1 MKILINL
8 KRLKV
13 PKHRKFLLET
23 KLVTKRR
30 NLSVSLI
37 RPWSKKTSI
46 CIMTLEGQM
55 ITTQSGWVI
64 NLSQMEYI
72 GFTIAN
78 KEVCN
83 VVQRTMSQANILPI
97 QIIIA
102 HKTLQPLRCFVTKI
116 YYL

>member
-1 MKILINL
+1 MKILISL
-8 KRLKV
+8 KRSKV
-13 PKHRKFLLET
+13 AKARNYLLES

-37 RPWSKKTSI
+37 RPWSKKKSI
-46 CIMTLEGQM
+46 CMLTLEGHL
-55 ITTQSGWVI
+55 ITNKSGWVI
-64 NLSQMEYI
+64 NLSQMENI